1 MRRCKRGDALD
12 FVDAAWHIVNFLAP
26 AFATAVLSASLA
38 KVLWRSE
45 LRNIRWARLCAVGT
59 AGASA
64 ALLTG
69 LAVTGHDGRMG
80 TYAGMIVLTA
90 VSLWWFGFRPFRR

>member
-1 MRRCKRGDALD
+1 MRHCQPGVALD

-26 AFATAVLSASLA
+26 AFGTAVLSASLA

-45 LRNIRWARLCAVGT
+45 LRSTRWVRLCAVGT
-59 AGASA
+59 AAASV

-69 LAVTGHDGRMG
+69 LVVTGHDGRVA
-80 TYAGMIVLTA
+80 TYVGMIVLTA
-90 VSLWWFGFRPFRR
+90 VSLWWFGFRRFRR